1 MLTSY
6 YAIPF
11 ATNFPP
17 AVVRTDLVAVGLLNQ
32 AAAYSASYDL
42 IHQFDP
48 EAQVGFALNMYSW
61 RGGDPTNPGDQQ
73 TAADFSDFYNRWF
86 PDAVLRGEVDANFDG
101 VITADEIHPELAGK
115 ADYAEELTDLQLDQ
129 VAKNPKTRVTS
140 FASTRSAFLAD
151 AARKVIEWHPI

>member
-42 IHQFDP
+42 IHRFDAQ
-48 EAQVGFALNMYSW
+48 AQVGFALNMYSW
-61 RGGDPTNPGDQQ
+61 RAGDPTNPGDQQ
-73 TAADFSDFYNRWF
+73 TAADFSDFYNRVDIRNMTPAQQDEYNQAQTRLWR
-86 PDAVLRGEVDANFDG
+86 PLDAM
-101 VITADEIHPELAGK
+101 
-115 ADYAEELTDLQLDQ
+115 
-129 VAKNPKTRVTS
+129 
-140 FASTRSAFLAD
+140 
-151 AARKVIEWHPI
+151 PIGPWPR